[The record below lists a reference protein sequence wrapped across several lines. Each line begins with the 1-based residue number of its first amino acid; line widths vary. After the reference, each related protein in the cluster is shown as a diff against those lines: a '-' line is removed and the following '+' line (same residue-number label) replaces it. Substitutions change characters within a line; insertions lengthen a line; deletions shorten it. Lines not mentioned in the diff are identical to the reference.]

1 MDTDSAAG
9 PPAPAAPAP
18 ARRNDTRQRVL
29 ALEERVSA
37 QNEQA
42 SLVGHALSLSLA
54 CSTLHARSAARLPSQ
69 IALMQSHIARL
80 EAKMDLLIASGA

>member
-1 MDTDSAAG
+1 MDTDSAAW

-37 QNEQA
+37 QNEQ
-42 SLVGHALSLSLA
+42 
-54 CSTLHARSAARLPSQ
+54 